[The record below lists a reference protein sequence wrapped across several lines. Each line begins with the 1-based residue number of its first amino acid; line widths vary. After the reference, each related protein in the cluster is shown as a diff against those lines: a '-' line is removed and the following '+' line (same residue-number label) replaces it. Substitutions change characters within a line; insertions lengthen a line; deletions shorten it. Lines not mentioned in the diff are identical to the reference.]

1 MASHLKKMRSST
13 FSWSS
18 LDVVAPWLLF
28 VGVIWL
34 CWQLASMFWLFVNPP
49 TAPQVRTVMLGGAVT
64 NNVPNIIGFRLF
76 AEHGS
81 AIGNAQ
87 PDVPMQLEGVFV
99 AQPDSLSAA
108 VINVKNASTRY
119 RVGQRIEGTSYQLAS
134 VDWNQVS
141 LQRDDGTMQTLKFG
155 DSNASAANAL
165 VAPNPASQ
173 PQNPNQQAQ
182 AALDDAV
189 RQMKTNPNA
198 YLSQMGL
205 AMTGRGGH
213 GYEVT
218 SNAPANVRNQMG
230 LRAGDRVI
238 SINGQ
243 PVGNPANDAQLLQ
256 QVQQSHSAQVQI
268 QRGEQTLTIQQ
279 NF

>member
-1 MASHLKKMRSST
+1 MASRLKKMRAST

-18 LDVVAPWLLF
+18 LDFVAPWLLF
-28 VGVIWL
+28 LGVIWL

-49 TAPQVRTVMLGGAVT
+49 TAPQARTVMLGGAVP

-81 AIGNAQ
+81 ASGNSQ

-119 RVGQRIEGTSYQLAS
+119 RVGQRIEGTNYQLAS

-155 DSNASAANAL
+155 DGNASSANAL
-165 VAPNPASQ
+165 ITPNPAFQ

-182 AALDDAV
+182 AALDDAI

-198 YLSQMGL
+198 YLNQMGL
-205 AMTGRGGH
+205 AMAGRGGH

-218 SNAPANVRNQMG
+218 GNVPANVRNQMG
-230 LRAGDRVI
+230 LRTGDRVI

-268 QRGEQTLTIQQ
+268 QRGDQTLTIQQ

>member
-1 MASHLKKMRSST
+1 MVSRLKKIRSST

-18 LDVVAPWLLF
+18 LDFIAPWLLLL
-28 VGVIWL
+28 GVVWL
-34 CWQLASMFWLFVNPP
+34 CWQLASVFWLLVNPP
-49 TAPQVRTVMLGGAVT
+49 TAPQARNVMLGGAVT

-76 AEHGS
+76 SEHGS
-81 AIGNAQ
+81 TSENSQ

-99 AQPDSLSAA
+99 AQPNSLSAA
-108 VINVKNASTRY
+108 VINVKNTSMRY
-119 RVGQRIEGTSYQLAS
+119 RVGQRIEGTNYQLAS

-141 LQRDDGTMQTLKFG
+141 LRRDDGTMQTLKFG
-155 DSNASAANAL
+155 DSNALITNTSIAQ
-165 VAPNPASQ
+165 NPAFQ

-182 AALDDAV
+182 AALGNAIN
-189 RQMKTNPNA
+189 QMKTNPNA

-205 AMTGRGGH
+205 AMTGGK

-218 SNAPANVRNQMG
+218 NNAPANVRNQMG

-243 PVGNPANDAQLLQ
+243 SVGNPANDAQLLQ

-268 QRGEQTLTIQQ
+268 QRGDQTLTIQQ

>member
-1 MASHLKKMRSST
+1 MASRLKKMRSST

-81 AIGNAQ
+81 TSGNSQ

-119 RVGQRIEGTSYQLAS
+119 RVGQKIEGTSYQLAS

-165 VAPNPASQ
+165 IAPNPASQ

-268 QRGEQTLTIQQ
+268 QRGDQTLTIQQ